1 MRIRHR
7 YRGHANWGV
16 RGSGVHSSSR
26 RSPKGMHESDLR
38 NSSIGQK
45 TAAKLTT
52 LHVRIK
58 EGIDGEEFNAFIDDL
73 IRVNQRLQG

>member
-1 MRIRHR
+1 MH
-7 YRGHANWGV
+7 
-16 RGSGVHSSSR
+16 SSSSR

-58 EGIDGEEFNAFIDDL
+58 EGIDGEEFNAFIDDIIRAGESKIARMNFPPL
-73 IRVNQRLQG
+73 IERQEDTKK